1 MLEEAESL
9 FRRQQEQGAFPGGRL
24 VVRAR
29 GEELLN
35 LSVGIARG
43 LRPDEGE
50 LVEVTEHTIF
60 QVMSASKPVV
70 AFAVAVL
77 EDRGLLDTSRPV
89 AHYVPQF
96 GREGKKD
103 ITVLEVLTHRSGVLV
118 PWLWNSPEIWADWD
132 RVQEEIW
139 NTSPQY
145 KRGTL
150 AYHPHEF
157 GWILAEVVRRVSGL
171 PLDGFLS
178 EILPG
183 QLKSLRLRLDHESL
197 PLVARIYWL
206 GRKRCRVGSV
216 NIAEGFEERN
226 NALSTLTS
234 LVPGGSM
241 GTTASA
247 LALFYEMV
255 LAGGTMADGTRL
267 ISSETLERYIR
278 TNVTGFD
285 RTLRSY
291 LVLGRGFLRGWLW
304 PHPYGWWN
312 TRECFGHGGG
322 YCVVAFGDRLTGAA
336 VAIVTNG
343 NRGLKDVL
351 RRFAPLGSSIRK
363 SFSRPTKY
371 TATLPELMSA

>member
-1 MLEEAESL
+1 M
-9 FRRQQEQGAFPGGRL
+9 
-24 VVRAR
+24 
-29 GEELLN
+29 
-35 LSVGIARG
+35 
-43 LRPDEGE
+43 
-50 LVEVTEHTIF
+50 
-60 QVMSASKPVV
+60 
-70 AFAVAVL
+70 
-77 EDRGLLDTSRPV
+77 
-89 AHYVPQF
+89 
-96 GREGKKD
+96 
-103 ITVLEVLTHRSGVLV
+103 
-118 PWLWNSPEIWADWD
+118 
-132 RVQEEIW
+132 
-139 NTSPQY
+139 
-145 KRGTL
+145 
-150 AYHPHEF
+150 
-157 GWILAEVVRRVSGL
+157 ILAEVVRRVSGL
-171 PLDGFLS
+171 PLDAFLS

-267 ISSETLERYIR
+267 IGSETLERYIR

-285 RTLRSY
+285 RTLRSF

-322 YCVVAFGDRLTGAA
+322 YCVVSFGDRLTGAA
-336 VAIVTNG
+336 IAIVTNG
-343 NRGLKDVL
+343 NRDLMDVL
-351 RRFAPLGSSIRK
+351 RRCAPLGSSIRK
-363 SFSRPTKY
+363 SFSRPFR
-371 TATLPELMSA
+371 ASSR